1 MSVWHHGAI
10 RTKCPLTTF
19 KQVTAPLLPF
29 PAIRATLISQEG
41 TVLTVQLPQPR
52 ECPACGRTIYGRGL
66 ARVIEAARTAKG
78 NDLVDEY
85 LAKKPWLLLR
95 NRPQVSEADVAIVF
109 DEYARKG
116 HLRIP
121 KELNDLDLSIG
132 LREIKVGPARFP
144 FYELV
149 DQLHPVIA
157 TRLTHGFTKGTD
169 KTPFKEIAKAKAV
182 MEYDRSQ
189 P

>member
-1 MSVWHHGAI
+1 M
-10 RTKCPLTTF
+10 
-19 KQVTAPLLPF
+19 
-29 PAIRATLISQEG
+29 
-41 TVLTVQLPQPR
+41 TVQLPQRR
-52 ECPACGRTIYGRGL
+52 ECPACGRVTYGRGE

-85 LAKKPWLLLR
+85 LTKKSWLLLR

-109 DEYARKG
+109 DEYARIG

-121 KELNDLDLSIG
+121 RELNDLDLSIG
-132 LREIKVGPARFP
+132 LREIKVGAARFP
-144 FYELV
+144 FYELA
-149 DQLHPVIA
+149 DELHPVIA

-169 KTPFKEIAKAKAV
+169 ETPRKEIAKAKAV